1 MQNTCFIR
9 TPDSCVQGAWIS
21 VQGACFPVQ
30 IPVQNTYFW
39 GFRGYPFL
47 EHLNVKMTKNHQNF
61 INIYEKPWGVPF
73 YALMPMHPGR
83 SVLNMM
89 AQRGECLQAAGV
101 LACRGLLMA
110 RQLPS
115 RQWSCSEL
123 EKSHKNM
130 LKVKRESEDKEE
142 LERKIQE
149 ILAVT
154 YCYNM
159 VLIPIDEH
167 SVHLIPMAGD
177 LTGLALFAK
186 EYEKEI
192 RALRSQAEE
201 VEDSLWHLNRIMLLA
216 GSIHQE
222 TYILTGL
229 L

>member
-1 MQNTCFIR
+1 M
-9 TPDSCVQGAWIS
+9 
-21 VQGACFPVQ
+21 
-30 IPVQNTYFW
+30 
-39 GFRGYPFL
+39 

-142 LERKIQE
+142 LERKIKE

-154 YCYNM
+154 HCYNM
-159 VLIPIDEH
+159 VLIPI
-167 SVHLIPMAGD
+167 
-177 LTGLALFAK
+177 
-186 EYEKEI
+186 
-192 RALRSQAEE
+192 
-201 VEDSLWHLNRIMLLA
+201 
-216 GSIHQE
+216 
-222 TYILTGL
+222 
-229 L
+229 